1 MACFFVCFP
10 CFKNEASSLLNKA
23 FEKKNLSPL
32 CRGYIVSLI
41 LWSLVS
47 LKKKKKLLCYTY
59 VLDLFSIY
67 PSIHPPIYPSII
79 YLFIHPTY
87 LSTIYPSIC
96 YLLASKLPIFPVTC
110 PFSNFSS
117 SWLESSFLG
126 SKPS

>member
-47 LKKKKKLLCYTY
+47 LKKKKTTIMLHICTRFVFYL
-59 VLDLFSIY
+59 
-67 PSIHPPIYPSII
+67 SIHPSIYPSII